1 MAFNQSMSQVRIAVE
16 WVFGD
21 IINYF
26 KFLDFKK
33 NLKIGLSAVGKFY
46 IVSALLRNA
55 LTCLYGNSTSNF
67 FQLDPPALNE
77 YFL

>member
-1 MAFNQSMSQVRIAVE
+1 MSTVRVSVE

-33 NLKIGLSAVGKFY
+33 NLKIGLSAVGKMY
-46 IVSALLRNA
+46 IICALLHNA
-55 LTCLYGNSTSNF
+55 RICLYGSETSHY
-67 FQLDPPALNE
+67 FQCEPPIIE
-77 YFL
+77 SYFM